1 MMIEPPTY
9 LNAMLRDVQI
19 AGGRVVVRELKSKS
33 DIAAL
38 SEPVIMNCTGLGA
51 RELVG
56 DDELIPIK
64 GQLSVLLPQPE
75 IDYTVLQDHYYMFPR
90 RDGILLGGTF
100 ERNESDLAPE
110 PRGREAGDRRA
121 PADLRSAAE
130 NVTGKRDSCAGWYK
144 HAKLET
150 SLNTAPSNRC

>member
-1 MMIEPPTY
+1 M
-9 LNAMLRDVQI
+9 
-19 AGGRVVVRELKSKS
+19 VRELKSKS
-33 DIAAL
+33 DIADL
-38 SEPVIMNCTGLGA
+38 SRARHHELHRTGCT
-51 RELVG
+51 RLVG
-56 DDELIPIK
+56 DAELIPIK

-100 ERNESDLAPE
+100 ERNESGSGAG

-121 PADLRSAAE
+121 SADLRSAAE